1 MNRKTSAIISG
12 IVALVGMLFAEMYLE
27 WYYFYESGNQIGIY
41 WNTITFPI
49 AIRMLVL
56 VVVFAI
62 GLYIVFMFY
71 DEISTFL
78 FKYRFLISAI
88 ILIVLVFFKIS
99 GSSIVEWANWIGGEK
114 VGKIFGISRISRGDD
129 YAVFTPLAFSQ
140 AYNHHGIY
148 PYYSETIRGTMTDTG
163 VIYALPSWNIITLFR
178 PFLLGYLVLGVERG
192 LSFYWVARFIVLF
205 LVTFEFA
212 RIWTKDD
219 RGLSCLASV
228 LLTFSAAVQWWFAVN
243 STAELFIFGQG
254 AVLSFY
260 KYLNTDI
267 YKKRITLGILTAY
280 CGLAYIFVFYPAWQI
295 PVAYVFLAFVI
306 WCIWKN
312 WNKFKFNWK
321 KDGIIIC
328 IMIMI
333 MASVLL
339 YFWHMS
345 GQTII
350 SSANTVYPGDR
361 DSIGGGMFWQLFR
374 YGASL
379 FLPITGE
386 NLYPITVEPEMA
398 QIFILFPIGAILSI
412 YVLIKEKKKDRLL
425 IVLLIMEVL
434 LVAYCAIPFPTFLA
448 KITLLNRSTSYRVIL
463 AIGYLNIIQIGR
475 AIAVNTNKI
484 SKKLAIIFAVIFAS
498 VITVMNNYLCAG
510 YMTKL
515 FNIILWTVVLL
526 CIYFIIR
533 SYEKYYK
540 RSLIIVMS
548 YFVVLTGIGVNP
560 IQIGCEVIY
569 KNELVK
575 NIYEISKEDDGLWF
589 VEGNYPL
596 INVPIMVGAPTIN
609 CTNVYPDLDKWRLVD
624 TEEKYVD
631 VYNRYAHINA
641 ELTDEPTEFVE
652 GITPDTFLIRLN
664 FEDLKIL
671 NVKYLLS
678 QNDYADREEA
688 GIEKIS
694 QVGNF
699 YIYQIEQ

>member
-1 MNRKTSAIISG
+1 MII
-12 IVALVGMLFAEMYLE
+12 
-27 WYYFYESGNQIGIY
+27 
-41 WNTITFPI
+41 
-49 AIRMLVL
+49 
-56 VVVFAI
+56 
-62 GLYIVFMFY
+62 
-71 DEISTFL
+71 
-78 FKYRFLISAI
+78 
-88 ILIVLVFFKIS
+88 
-99 GSSIVEWANWIGGEK
+99 
-114 VGKIFGISRISRGDD
+114 
-129 YAVFTPLAFSQ
+129 
-140 AYNHHGIY
+140 
-148 PYYSETIRGTMTDTG
+148 
-163 VIYALPSWNIITLFR
+163 
-178 PFLLGYLVLGVERG
+178 
-192 LSFYWVARFIVLF
+192 
-205 LVTFEFA
+205 
-212 RIWTKDD
+212 
-219 RGLSCLASV
+219 
-228 LLTFSAAVQWWFAVN
+228 
-243 STAELFIFGQG
+243 
-254 AVLSFY
+254 
-260 KYLNTDI
+260 
-267 YKKRITLGILTAY
+267 
-280 CGLAYIFVFYPAWQI
+280 
-295 PVAYVFLAFVI
+295 
-306 WCIWKN
+306 
-312 WNKFKFNWK
+312 
-321 KDGIIIC
+321 
-328 IMIMI
+328 
-333 MASVLL
+333 ASVLL

-475 AIAVNTNKI
+475 AIAVNTNKV

-548 YFVVLTGIGVNP
+548 YFVVLTGIVVNP

-678 QNDYADREEA
+678 QNDYTDREEA